1 MGPYVGV
8 YSEAVV
14 GKPLGG
20 RKDFTGAAQTDMDV
34 AGVAY
39 GGVDLMKVM
48 RVGAFEMVDKCGAGG
63 DALALAMPRGVMR
76 APQDRAT

>member
-1 MGPYVGV
+1 M
-8 YSEAVV
+8 YSKVVV

-48 RVGAFEMVDKCGAGG
+48 RVGTFDMVDKCSAGG
-63 DALALAMPRGVMR
+63 LLVSFF
-76 APQDRAT
+76 T

>member
-1 MGPYVGV
+1 M

-14 GKPLGG
+14 GKPIGG

-39 GGVDLMKVM
+39 GGVDLMEVM

-63 DALALAMPRGVMR
+63 DALALAMPRVE
-76 APQDRAT
+76 

>member
-1 MGPYVGV
+1 M

-14 GKPLGG
+14 GKPIGG
-20 RKDFTGAAQTDMDV
+20 CKDFTGAAQTDMDV

-48 RVGAFEMVDKCGAGG
+48 RVGTFDMVDKCSAGG
-63 DALALAMPRGVMR
+63 LLVSFF
-76 APQDRAT
+76 T